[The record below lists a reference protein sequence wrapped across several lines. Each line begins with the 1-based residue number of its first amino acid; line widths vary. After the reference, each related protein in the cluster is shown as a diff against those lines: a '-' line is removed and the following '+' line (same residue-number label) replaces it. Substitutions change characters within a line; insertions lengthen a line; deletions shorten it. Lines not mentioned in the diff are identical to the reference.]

1 MATTADIRNGLCIE
15 LNGELFTVVEFQH
28 VKPGKGGAF
37 VRTKLKNLKTGRVI
51 ENTFNSGVRINVVRM
66 ERRPYQFLYKDD
78 MGYNFMHMETFEQ
91 IAIDEKIINAPE
103 FLKEGQEVEIFFH
116 ADTETPLSC
125 DLPPFVVMKVL
136 YVEPAVKGD
145 TATNAQKPAK
155 IETGVEVMVPLFI
168 EQGEMIKID
177 TRTGKYVER
186 VKA

>member
-66 ERRPYQFLYKDD
+66 ERRPYQFLYKDE